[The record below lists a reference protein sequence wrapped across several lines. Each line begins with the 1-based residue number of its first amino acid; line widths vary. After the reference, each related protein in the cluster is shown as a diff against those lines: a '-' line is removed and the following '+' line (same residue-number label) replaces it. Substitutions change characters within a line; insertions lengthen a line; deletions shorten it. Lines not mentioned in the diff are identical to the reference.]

1 MAFRD
6 LFMNMFVSMKMRGS
20 HPLPGLDKRVLPVVR
35 HAANTVFMLPRGRVY
50 SEKYPFMGD
59 ALELLRRVDKQQLF
73 SVEDIAHVSKNGN
86 VYDCLIGRTL
96 EEILADDTL
105 DEGLKYEA
113 LAVKVKELWS
123 YITIVAPESEF
134 AVSLD
139 SILAVSV
146 GEVNY
151 DSLVVCWNRRWQM
164 NMDSM
169 VHSWQ
174 AARHTHYF
182 RVKDAV
188 RYYDEQTGLHRLD
201 ALVRNMG
208 NCGGIFSIEC
218 GSLMKSIL
226 KE

>member
-1 MAFRD
+1 
-6 LFMNMFVSMKMRGS
+6 
-20 HPLPGLDKRVLPVVR
+20 
-35 HAANTVFMLPRGRVY
+35 
-50 SEKYPFMGD
+50 MGD

-139 SILAVSV
+139 STVPF
-146 GEVNY
+146 
-151 DSLVVCWNRRWQM
+151 
-164 NMDSM
+164 
-169 VHSWQ
+169 
-174 AARHTHYF
+174 T
-182 RVKDAV
+182 
-188 RYYDEQTGLHRLD
+188 
-201 ALVRNMG
+201 
-208 NCGGIFSIEC
+208 
-218 GSLMKSIL
+218 
-226 KE
+226 

>member
-1 MAFRD
+1 
-6 LFMNMFVSMKMRGS
+6 MNMFVSMKMRGS

-139 SILAVSV
+139 RITI
-146 GEVNY
+146 
-151 DSLVVCWNRRWQM
+151 R
-164 NMDSM
+164 
-169 VHSWQ
+169 
-174 AARHTHYF
+174 
-182 RVKDAV
+182 
-188 RYYDEQTGLHRLD
+188 
-201 ALVRNMG
+201 
-208 NCGGIFSIEC
+208 
-218 GSLMKSIL
+218 
-226 KE
+226 